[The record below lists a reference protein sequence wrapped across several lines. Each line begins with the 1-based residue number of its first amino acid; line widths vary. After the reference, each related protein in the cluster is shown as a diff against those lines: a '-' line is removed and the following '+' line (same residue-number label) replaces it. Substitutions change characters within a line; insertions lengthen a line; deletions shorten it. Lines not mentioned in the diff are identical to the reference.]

1 MFLTNFGFRNRV
13 FPQSLSCLYVTE
25 TWNFVPETCFFVP
38 SSSRN
43 VKIRFGSLSFFFFH
57 VSVRF
62 RCRYCVNTSKNF
74 TFAATSFSFGI
85 FLNSFIK
92 LSFEYFS
99 RSIYRQWRLIHYARQ
114 KNIYRHKNPSF
125 LHLFPSPVHRI
136 LSNNAYDLWSYLI
149 RRSCKVNIIVAC
161 LESIK

>member
-43 VKIRFGSLSFFFFH
+43 VKIRFGSLSFFFSH

-74 TFAATSFSFGI
+74 TFAATKFLAWFSLMCI
-85 FLNSFIK
+85 CVRCCK
-92 LSFEYFS
+92 PFS
-99 RSIYRQWRLIHYARQ
+99 RQFRSLPPPPKTFLSTVNLTKSWLFFWKASCESRSTRRGVSIGVFIVTSLFTFWLI
-114 KNIYRHKNPSF
+114 NIPVNP
-125 LHLFPSPVHRI
+125 
-136 LSNNAYDLWSYLI
+136 
-149 RRSCKVNIIVAC
+149 
-161 LESIK
+161 